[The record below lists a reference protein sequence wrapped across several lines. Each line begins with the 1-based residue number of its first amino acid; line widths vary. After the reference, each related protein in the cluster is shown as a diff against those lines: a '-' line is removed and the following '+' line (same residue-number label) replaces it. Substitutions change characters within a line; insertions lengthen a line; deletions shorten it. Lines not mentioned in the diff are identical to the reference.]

1 MLLCWFSYICA
12 RACVRWVC
20 GESKGTCQP
29 ACCWWSIQRGNWARP
44 SGKLA
49 THHLRIHTRGGFH
62 TVTNPLTSP
71 LKLVESIICTSIP
84 WYSFASMAS
93 LYNFLKTTKNKSKC
107 MKRNFAIHLNS
118 FYWFSVKC
126 FWCYYLLWLCWK
138 WSTWML
144 QVDSDQFEKIL
155 RIIRSGVESG
165 ANLKAG
171 GDRFGTT
178 GYYIQPTVFSD
189 VQVYFS
195 SGNHFM

>member
-29 ACCWWSIQRGNWARP
+29 ACCWWSIQRGNWAGP

-93 LYNFLKTTKNKSKC
+93 LYNFLKTTKNKSKR

-118 FYWFSVKC
+118 LLLVFCQVLLVLLPSMVVLKVIYLNATGWFRPIWEDFEDHKI
-126 FWCYYLLWLCWK
+126 WCWE
-138 WSTWML
+138 WS
-144 QVDSDQFEKIL
+144 E
-155 RIIRSGVESG
+155 
-165 ANLKAG
+165 
-171 GDRFGTT
+171 
-178 GYYIQPTVFSD
+178 P
-189 VQVYFS
+189 
-195 SGNHFM
+195 